1 MSMNSWLLQG
11 VRRYPGSP
19 EDRFDL
25 RIDDGVIV
33 RWSAAGHGD
42 RSGARILDL
51 TDLWLLPAFV
61 DSHQHLLYSMQHSRQ
76 MSLADREAADV
87 VELLK
92 SHGGVGTSD
101 LNSWIGHGWKDPLPQ
116 LLLPDPRRFLD
127 ECFPGTS
134 VFLWNSDHH
143 RALVSSRALREAG
156 FESDRHDGIVTEED
170 AEKVWAAMERGEAGD
185 AGQAAR
191 WLLEQGIAA
200 VTTFDRGD
208 SIAILQEEASRQ
220 DLGVRIRHGLPEEEF
235 LGAIEADAFP
245 LPVGDRQSPFAM
257 RWIKIFIDGTLGSRT
272 AWMKSDYR
280 DEPGQLGCV
289 RRSSVDLDE
298 TARLAAKGGWALAI
312 HAIGDAAVKE
322 ANRVIG
328 LTRSLRSTPLPD
340 RIEHFQCFDPSDLA
354 WIQETG
360 TIASMQPC
368 HLYQDRAIL
377 LERWGDRAANA
388 LALKSVDEAGIPL
401 ILGSDSPIE
410 SADPW
415 LDIDAAVR
423 RLPLDGA
430 GEAFFSEQCV
440 PFEKAFH
447 WRSAGAAQGN
457 WLPTG
462 WGTLDEGTAADFQ
475 VIAASDPASVR
486 RIEEAGLLDVFSLGS
501 WRLGRLD
508 DDAS

>member
-1 MSMNSWLLQG
+1 MNSWLLQG

-19 EDRFDL
+19 DHRFDL
-25 RIDDGVIV
+25 RVDDGVIT
-33 RWSAAGHGD
+33 RWSEAGQGD
-42 RSGARILDL
+42 RSGARVLDL
-51 TDLWLLPAFV
+51 ADLWVLPAFV

-76 MSLADREAADV
+76 HSLADRSTADV

-92 SHGGVGTSD
+92 THGGDGSAV
-101 LNSWIGHGWKDPLPQ
+101 LKNWIGHGWKDPLPRH
-116 LLLPDPRRFLD
+116 LPPDPRRFLD
-127 ECFPGTS
+127 EQFHGAS

-143 RALVSSRALREAG
+143 RALVSSRALRQAG
-156 FESDRHDGIVTEED
+156 FDTDRHDGIVTEED

-185 AGQAAR
+185 AGQATR

-200 VTTFDRGD
+200 VTSFDRGD
-208 SIAILQEEASRQ
+208 SIAILQEESFGK

-235 LGAIEADAFP
+235 LSAVERGVAP
-245 LPVGDRQSPFAM
+245 LPVGDRQDPFAM

-272 AWMKSDYR
+272 AWMKDEYQ
-280 DEPGQLGCV
+280 DEPGQFGCV
-289 RRSSVDLDE
+289 RRPSVDLDE
-298 TARLAAKGGWALAI
+298 TARLAAEGGWALAI

-328 LTRSLRSTPLPD
+328 LTRSLRSERLPD
-340 RIEHFQCFDPSDLA
+340 RIEHFQCFDRSDLA
-354 WIQETG
+354 AIREVG
-360 TIASMQPC
+360 SIASMQPC

-423 RLPLDGA
+423 RLPRDGA
-430 GEAFFSEQCV
+430 GESFFSEQCV
-440 PFEKAFH
+440 RFEKAFH
-447 WRSAGAAQGN
+447 WRSAGAAEGN
-457 WLPTG
+457 WLPPG
-462 WGTLDEGTAADFQ
+462 WGTLEEGTSADFQ
-475 VIAASDPASVR
+475 VIAASDPVSVH